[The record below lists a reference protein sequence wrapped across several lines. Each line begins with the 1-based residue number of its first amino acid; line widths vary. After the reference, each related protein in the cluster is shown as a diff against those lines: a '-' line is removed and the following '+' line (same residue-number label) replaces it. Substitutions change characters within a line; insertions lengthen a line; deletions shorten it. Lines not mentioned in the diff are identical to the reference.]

1 MARLDV
7 VSLGEPLYEFSQL
20 PGDTGRYLQ
29 GYGGDTSNC
38 VIAAARQ
45 GAKAGYITRLG
56 DDEFGR
62 RFLQL
67 WQAEGLD
74 VSGIGI
80 DAHAHTAVYF
90 ITHGADGHVFS
101 YLRKGS
107 AASRMRPADLPLGLI
122 REAKFF
128 HTSGISQAISDSAC
142 DTVFAAMETARGAG
156 VSVAYDSNFRHRLW
170 PLARAR
176 AVIHAT
182 VALADYFLLSME
194 DAEALC
200 GEKDADAIL
209 DWCHAAGAEVVA
221 LKLGAGGV
229 VGSDSRR
236 REKIAGHTV
245 NCVDATGA
253 GDCFAGALLAR
264 MAAGDDFWEGLR
276 YANAAAALA
285 TTGFGAVAP
294 LPHPDAVRRLLSG
307 FASQSRR

>member
-1 MARLDV
+1 MARMDI

-20 PGDTGRYLQ
+20 PGESGRYLQ
-29 GYGGDTSNC
+29 GFGGDTMNC
-38 VIAAARQ
+38 AIAAARQ
-45 GAKAGYITRLG
+45 GARTAYITRLG

-62 RFLQL
+62 QFLQL
-67 WQAEGLD
+67 WRAEGLD
-74 VSGIGI
+74 ISGVGI
-80 DAHAHTAVYF
+80 DPQAHTAVYF

-101 YLRKGS
+101 YLRTGS
-107 AASRMRPADLPLGLI
+107 AASRMRPADLPLELI
-122 REAKFF
+122 RQAKFF

-142 DTVFAAMETARGAG
+142 DTVFTAVEAARSAG
-156 VSVAYDSNFRHRLW
+156 VRVAYDSNLRQRLW

-176 AVIHAT
+176 AVIRAT
-182 VALADYFLLSME
+182 IALADYFLLSLE

-209 DWCHAAGAEVVA
+209 DWCHGAGAKIVA

-229 VGSDSRR
+229 MGSDSRR
-236 REKIAGHTV
+236 REKIAGHAV

-285 TTGFGAVAP
+285 TAGFGAVAP
-294 LPHPDAVRRLLSG
+294 LPGPEAVRRLLSG
-307 FASQSRR
+307 FAAQERR